1 MTTIALYTSITDFEP
16 STYFHFKCKNKIT
29 YKYWQFP
36 VLFSQNNITPFLN
49 KLQVQFGDF
58 FLSTRSYFSFFMQ
71 KSAQ

>member
-36 VLFSQNNITPFLN
+36 VFLSQNNISPFLN
-49 KLQVQFGDF
+49 KLHGLFGGY
-58 FLSTRSYFSFFMQ
+58 FLSSRSYFSFFMQ